1 MDDND
6 FSREISKSVT
16 SQLNLLVS
24 NDSFDGVIFF
34 AGKVQIF
41 WGICFALVYIKYYGL
56 DEPIGEAYYIG
67 KYLLKIGLMR
77 STTSSAIAT
86 DIPVPEGK

>member
-6 FSREISKSVT
+6 FSLEISKRLT
-16 SQLNLLVS
+16 PQPNLLVF

-56 DEPIGEAYYIG
+56 DEPIGCAFLFILSIQCWHE
-67 KYLLKIGLMR
+67 
-77 STTSSAIAT
+77 
-86 DIPVPEGK
+86 

>member
-41 WGICFALVYIKYYGL
+41 WGMCFALVYIKFYGL
-56 DEPIGEAYYIG
+56 DEPIAARIRSNHSSYYSHLNSDMITLG
-67 KYLLKIGLMR
+67 
-77 STTSSAIAT
+77 AAF
-86 DIPVPEGK
+86 D